1 MEFRG
6 AVQAMEDAAALG
18 IIFSS
23 RYRYDRDVEAGL
35 KLYERVRKPRA
46 TRVQQASLRAT
57 ENINERIG
65 FSTQPYTQGKLA
77 ATGKLTTDELNLY
90 GKNLIMASMRHV
102 LTCKRLYRHEAG
114 CRAQLSR
121 FPVEVIDLIR
131 CLWGVYSSLSRR
143 CIIFA

>member
-1 MEFRG
+1 MRPLTILFRG

-18 IIFSS
+18 IVFSS

-77 ATGKLTTDELNLY
+77 STGKLTTDELNLY
-90 GKNLIMASMRHV
+90 GK
-102 LTCKRLYRHEAG
+102 
-114 CRAQLSR
+114 
-121 FPVEVIDLIR
+121 
-131 CLWGVYSSLSRR
+131 
-143 CIIFA
+143 